1 MKALLD
7 ALCDRFD
14 EELERQ
20 ENVLAVCKA
29 QGAAARVHDLE
40 YLEAKTAALNALMQ
54 EFVDAE
60 PGRVRLIEEVRRE
73 LDLTPDCDNLTGLI
87 PVLPEPWRTRAREFQ
102 HRIRETLLETR
113 QAVMENDSIIR
124 RSMNVVDEALEALV
138 RCVPADPPGY
148 DAQGSE
154 KPGAAVAA
162 TFLDQ
167 RG

>member
-29 QGAAARVHDLE
+29 QGAAARVHDME

-54 EFVDAE
+54 EFVKAE
-60 PGRVRLIEEVRRE
+60 PGRVRILNEVRRE
-73 LDLTPDCDNLTGLI
+73 LDVPPDCENLTGLI
-87 PVLPEPWRTRAREFQ
+87 PALPEPWQTRAREFQ
-102 HRIRETLLETR
+102 RRIRETLLETR
-113 QAVMENDSIIR
+113 RVVTESSSIIR
-124 RSMNVVDEALEALV
+124 RSMNVVDETLEALV

-154 KPGAAVAA
+154 KPASAMAASL
-162 TFLDQ
+162 LDQ